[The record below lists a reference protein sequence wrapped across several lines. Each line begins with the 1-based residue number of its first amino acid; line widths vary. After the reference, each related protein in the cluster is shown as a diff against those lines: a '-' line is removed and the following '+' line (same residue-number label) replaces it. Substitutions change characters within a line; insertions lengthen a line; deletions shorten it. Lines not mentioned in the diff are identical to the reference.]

1 MSALFS
7 FLAFT
12 FVSTSLYSAGC
23 TAQYMTCG
31 PPLQLKNNSNTTS
44 TSRTT
49 VMSEETLKTHI
60 TTEMKAAMRAKN
72 KPRLSTIRLIQ
83 AEIKR
88 IEVDERIE
96 LNDTRVLAIL
106 DKMSKQRRDSLSQFK
121 DAGRDDLAEQEQSE
135 LDVIAEFLPAAL
147 TEEELQTLID
157 KAVADSGAQAMSD
170 MGKVMAIIKPL
181 VQGRADMGAVS
192 QQIKARLS

>member
-1 MSALFS
+1 MSKEIL
-7 FLAFT
+7 
-12 FVSTSLYSAGC
+12 
-23 TAQYMTCG
+23 
-31 PPLQLKNNSNTTS
+31 
-44 TSRTT
+44 
-49 VMSEETLKTHI
+49 EETLKARI
-60 TTEMKAAMRAKN
+60 TTEMKTAMRAKN

-96 LNDTRVLAIL
+96 LDDTRVLAIL

-121 DAGRDDLAEQEQSE
+121 DAGRGDLAEQEQSE

-147 TEEELQTLID
+147 TEEELQTLVD
-157 KAVADSGAQAMSD
+157 QAVADSGAQAMSD
-170 MGKVMAIIKPL
+170 MGKVMGIIKPL

>member
-1 MSALFS
+1 
-7 FLAFT
+7 
-12 FVSTSLYSAGC
+12 
-23 TAQYMTCG
+23 
-31 PPLQLKNNSNTTS
+31 
-44 TSRTT
+44 
-49 VMSEETLKTHI
+49 MSEETLKARI
-60 TTEMKAAMRAKN
+60 TTEMKAAMRAKD
-72 KPRLSTIRLIQ
+72 KPRLGTIRLIQ

-96 LNDTRVLAIL
+96 LDDTRVLAIL

-121 DAGRDDLAEQEQSE
+121 DAGRDDLAEQEKSE

-147 TEEELQTLID
+147 TEEELQALID
-157 KAVADSGAQAMSD
+157 QAVVDSGAQAMSD
-170 MGKVMAIIKPL
+170 MGKVMGIIKPL

>member
-1 MSALFS
+1 
-7 FLAFT
+7 
-12 FVSTSLYSAGC
+12 
-23 TAQYMTCG
+23 
-31 PPLQLKNNSNTTS
+31 
-44 TSRTT
+44 
-49 VMSEETLKTHI
+49 MSEETLKARI

-96 LNDTRVLAIL
+96 LDDTRVLATL

-121 DAGRDDLAEQEQSE
+121 DAGRDDLAEQEQIE

-147 TEEELQTLID
+147 SNEELQLLID
-157 KAVADSGAQAMSD
+157 QAVADSGAQAMSD
-170 MGKVMAIIKPL
+170 MGKVMGILKPQI
-181 VQGRADMGAVS
+181 QGRADMGVVS
-192 QQIKARLS
+192 QQIKARLSQ